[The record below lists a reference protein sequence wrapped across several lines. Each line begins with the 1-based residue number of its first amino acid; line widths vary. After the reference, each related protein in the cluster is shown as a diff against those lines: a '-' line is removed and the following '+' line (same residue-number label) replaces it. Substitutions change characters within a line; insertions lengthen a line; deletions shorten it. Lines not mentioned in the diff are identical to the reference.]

1 MLSGEIPP
9 RGPAAQLFPRATS
22 DLSLWLRTA
31 PKNFEHPVS
40 LITIPSILGS
50 QCRMDLRNCTPFT
63 ALALQAPCNLF
74 CEILRRLRSCHL
86 LSRRSRSS
94 VELIHFMNASE
105 RARKGPE
112 NGKIARLLTEK
123 YVPGSHMSRRCCMQ
137 APYVSRSRLHRLST
151 MCFVYLVQ
159 HLVQRL
165 QRYGFSSSRGAHG
178 YDLRAHMI

>member
-1 MLSGEIPP
+1 MVYKW
-9 RGPAAQLFPRATS
+9 
-22 DLSLWLRTA
+22 SLWLRTV

-74 CEILRRLRSCHL
+74 CAFLRRLRSCHL

-94 VELIHFMNASE
+94 VELINFMNASE
-105 RARKGPE
+105 RARKGLRD
-112 NGKIARLLTEK
+112 GKVARLLTEK
-123 YVPGSHMSRRCCMQ
+123 SGYESHMSRRCCMQ
-137 APYVSRSRLHRLST
+137 APYVSRSRLYHLST
-151 MCFVYLVQ
+151 MCFIYLVQ
-159 HLVQRL
+159 HLLQRL
-165 QRYGFSSSRGAHG
+165 QRYGFSAIRGAHG